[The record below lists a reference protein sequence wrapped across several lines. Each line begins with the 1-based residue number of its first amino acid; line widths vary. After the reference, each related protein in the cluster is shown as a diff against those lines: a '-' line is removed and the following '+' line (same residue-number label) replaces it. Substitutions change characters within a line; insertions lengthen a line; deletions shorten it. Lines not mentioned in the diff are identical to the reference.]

1 MFTKKI
7 CPLVEFF
14 LQKCA
19 SLRGEFLIFS
29 IKIIQT
35 NLTFQTRPMRG
46 VVRGVSQ
53 YDTPKV
59 WLKNSDQGSMFKR
72 AASEFQFIAIT
83 FILVVLLG
91 ARTFASL
98 TDADLMVT
106 EDVKVT
112 SVTKETERKPASIP
126 QTSVAPQKIG
136 SSLHQSADLDLNCSK
151 KKDGNLS
158 VQTGYVQF
166 KGKSCVRG
174 GAVSSIQIVNKSNGY
189 TASVFDRGSDKYQTD
204 LIQLQPGENEI
215 LIRYENSG
223 RQVEEIIRVSS
234 TKI

>member
-1 MFTKKI
+1 
-7 CPLVEFF
+7 
-14 LQKCA
+14 
-19 SLRGEFLIFS
+19 
-29 IKIIQT
+29 
-35 NLTFQTRPMRG
+35 
-46 VVRGVSQ
+46 
-53 YDTPKV
+53 
-59 WLKNSDQGSMFKR
+59 MFKR

-98 TDADLMVT
+98 TESDFA
-106 EDVKVT
+106 T
-112 SVTKETERKPASIP
+112 SEESRNVAVAKIAERVPASVP
-126 QTSVAPQKIG
+126 KTTVAPQKIE
-136 SSLHQSADLDLNCSK
+136 SSLHQSADLDLNCNK
-151 KKDGNLS
+151 KKDSALAIHA
-158 VQTGYVQF
+158 GYIQF

-174 GAVSSIQIVNKSNGY
+174 GTVGSIQIVNKSNGY

-215 LIRYENSG
+215 SIRYENSG

>member
-1 MFTKKI
+1 
-7 CPLVEFF
+7 
-14 LQKCA
+14 
-19 SLRGEFLIFS
+19 
-29 IKIIQT
+29 
-35 NLTFQTRPMRG
+35 MRG
-46 VVRGVSQ
+46 VFRGVSQ

-59 WLKNSDQGSMFKR
+59 WLKNSDQRSMFKR

-98 TDADLMVT
+98 TDSDMTIT

-112 SVTKETERKPASIP
+112 SVAPETERKPASIP
-126 QTSVAPQKIG
+126 QTSVAPQKI

-158 VQTGYVQF
+158 VHAGYVQF

-234 TKI
+234 TRI